1 MGAFRYIFVA
11 STLAASLWA
20 GLASDAS
27 AQSCVLLRP
36 GTPERGAPAPS
47 AATREALDTVTRQL
61 DGDGVTVIP
70 ASDAQQR
77 MVGEPYADCN
87 RLDCGS
93 DVARALG
100 VDFVV
105 LVTVWARRG
114 RATSVVV
121 TLIGADDSVA
131 GDAPV
136 EAGDL
141 AAAVLGALGT
151 ARQRWQAARMGYLV
165 ATSTPPA
172 ASVEV
177 DGQVVGE
184 TPLRHL
190 VAAGERRVRVL
201 LDGYTPHEE
210 TIVVAPSEEHRL
222 EVTLVAQEAVAPP
235 PPPVTREEP
244 SFLNWILGGGLAA
257 LGVGLSIS
265 PIYGAA
271 LDGSCVGDTPCEYV
285 HQFGTANGVLL
296 GLSLASLGAG
306 LVFLIAQPLQVTVS
320 ADPDSARLSF
330 SGTF

>member
-1 MGAFRYIFVA
+1 MGTIRYIFVA
-11 STLAASLWA
+11 SALAA
-20 GLASDAS
+20 LAAVGVPSEAS

-36 GTPERGAPAPS
+36 GVPEGGAPAPG
-47 AATREALDTVTRQL
+47 AASREALDAVTQQL
-61 DGDGVTVIP
+61 DGDGITVIP
-70 ASDAQQR
+70 APDAEQR
-77 MVGEPYADCN
+77 MVGEPYATCN
-87 RLDCGS
+87 RLECGA

-105 LVTVWARRG
+105 LVTVWTRRG

-151 ARQRWQAARMGYLV
+151 ARQRWQAARMGYLL
-165 ATSTPPA
+165 ASSTPPGA
-172 ASVEV
+172 TIEV
-177 DGQVVGE
+177 DGRVVGQ

-190 VAAGERRVRVL
+190 VAAGEHRVRLL
-201 LDGYTPHEE
+201 LDGHETHEE
-210 TIVVAPSEEHRL
+210 TLVITPSEERPL
-222 EVTLVAQEAVAPP
+222 EVALVPAQAVAPP
-235 PPPVTREEP
+235 TPVTREEP

-257 LGVGLSIS
+257 LGVGLAIS

-271 LDGSCVGDTPCEYV
+271 LDGSCVGETPCELV

-296 GLSLASLGAG
+296 GLSIASLGAG

-320 ADPDSARLSF
+320 AGPSSARLSI